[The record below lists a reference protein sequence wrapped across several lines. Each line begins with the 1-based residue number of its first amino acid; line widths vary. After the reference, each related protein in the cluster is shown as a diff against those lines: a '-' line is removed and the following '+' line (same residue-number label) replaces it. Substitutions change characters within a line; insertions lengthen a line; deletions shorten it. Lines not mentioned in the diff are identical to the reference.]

1 MNLIEKWEICK
12 DPQKGNK
19 IKWIEPLWAAPNKP
33 RGKRDKLG
41 NQEIT
46 AMIISIGETFELRVI
61 SVNKVS
67 LGDALLTVK
76 KDDLIK
82 RKQSSI
88 QKGNCHKFS
97 GL

>member
-46 AMIISIGETFELRVI
+46 AIIISIGETFELKVVSI
-61 SVNKVS
+61 NKVS

-76 KDDLIK
+76 KDDLIT

-88 QKGNCHKFS
+88 QKGNCDKFS

>member
-12 DPQKGNK
+12 DPQKGDK
-19 IKWIEPLWAAPNKP
+19 VKWVEPLWASPNKP
-33 RGKRDKLG
+33 RGRRDKVG
-41 NQEIT
+41 DQEIT
-46 AMIISIGETFELRVI
+46 AMVINKDEAFELQVI
-61 SVNKVS
+61 SVKKIS
-67 LGDALLTVK
+67 FGDELLTVK

-82 RKQSSI
+82 RKQTSI